1 MMLADAILVCM
12 PSLACCRHLLH
23 AFTRPASLIRPAARH
38 EDILSLLCAAA
49 WHPQLRSAQAESADR
64 MCCTIFL
71 ALRLYFCCVSAA
83 SFQACSEQLMVRD
96 CILHTIRIWDDL
108 VLLIDST
115 LWNQV

>member
-1 MMLADAILVCM
+1 MLADAILVCM

-71 ALRLYFCCVSAA
+71 ALRLYFCCVIAA

-96 CILHTIRIWDDL
+96 CILHNIRIWDDL

-115 LWNQV
+115 LWNHV